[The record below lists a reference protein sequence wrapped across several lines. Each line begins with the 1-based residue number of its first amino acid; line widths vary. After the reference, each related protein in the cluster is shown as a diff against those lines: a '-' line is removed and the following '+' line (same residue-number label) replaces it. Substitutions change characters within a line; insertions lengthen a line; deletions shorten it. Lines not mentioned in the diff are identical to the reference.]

1 MTQRK
6 LIRPKL
12 SEIKEKQQKL
22 TKGKKPTP
30 PGQTFA
36 EIYYF
41 QKQMHNKTPMVV
53 VLLDGEKIYGQ
64 IDWWDQNAIKISR
77 KNEPNVVIQKHAIKY
92 IYKDEKAIQEKK
104 EENQKEVK
112 AKEEEKQKEVKAK
125 EAERQKEKKENGA

>member
-12 SEIKEKQQKL
+12 SEVKEKQQKL

-36 EIYYF
+36 ETYYYL
-41 QKQMHNKTPMVV
+41 KQIHNKTPMVI
-53 VLLDGEKIYGQ
+53 VLLDGEKVYGQ
-64 IDWWDQNAIKISR
+64 IDWWDQGAIKISR
-77 KNEPNVVIQKHAIKY
+77 KNEPNLVIPKHAIKY

-104 EENQKEVK
+104 EETE
-112 AKEEEKQKEVKAK
+112 
-125 EAERQKEKKENGA
+125 KEKKSEDGA

>member
-22 TKGKKPTP
+22 TKGKKPIP
-30 PGQTFA
+30 SGQTFA
-36 EIYYF
+36 EIYYY

-53 VLLDGEKIYGQ
+53 VLMDGEKIYGQ

-104 EENQKEVK
+104 QEAQKE
-112 AKEEEKQKEVKAK
+112 EG
-125 EAERQKEKKENGA
+125 KEKNGA